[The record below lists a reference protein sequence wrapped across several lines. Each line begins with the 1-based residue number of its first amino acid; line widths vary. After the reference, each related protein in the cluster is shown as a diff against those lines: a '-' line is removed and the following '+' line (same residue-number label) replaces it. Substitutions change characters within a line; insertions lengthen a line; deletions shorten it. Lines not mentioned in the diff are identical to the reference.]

1 MRRGLGYILVALGI
15 AAIAFSYTYVRTLIG
30 IALPAQLT
38 DLYLIIGGIV
48 LIVIGG
54 LFVSRRRSS
63 DSKTTEVPIYHGNKV
78 VGYRRH

>member
-1 MRRGLGYILVALGI
+1 MRRGLGYILVAFGI
-15 AAIAFSYTYVRTLIG
+15 AAIAFSYAYVRTLIG
-30 IALPAQLT
+30 IALPAQIT
-38 DLYLIIGGIV
+38 ELYLIIGGIV

-63 DSKTTEVPIYHGNKV
+63 SSKAAEVPIYHGDKV